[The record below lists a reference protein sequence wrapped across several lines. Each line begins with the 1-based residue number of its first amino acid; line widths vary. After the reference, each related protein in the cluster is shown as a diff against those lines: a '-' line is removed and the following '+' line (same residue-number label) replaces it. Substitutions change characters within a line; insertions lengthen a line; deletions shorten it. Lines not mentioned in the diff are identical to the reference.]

1 MVWCLGQA
9 PAKREASHQEVE
21 KKPETAAAIE
31 EDRQTRCS
39 LRILKSRGFQ
49 LAVPRLIKT
58 YGNFAHAYHNT
69 TRVCLHDPGGGTGT
83 ILIPLCGW
91 MGRWCQMMPVIHRN
105 GIYNARFMYFLFPV
119 EMFSQLP
126 MGVQG
131 TSILYV
137 CVCVCARMCLRLFMC
152 ASVRVCACAGNEHGL
167 YNLKGS
173 PICMC
178 LYGMQMSMSIHAI
191 FRSTSWVMM
200 CVCVCENT

>member
-83 ILIPLCGW
+83 ILIPLSGW

-105 GIYNARFMYFLFPV
+105 SSCFESFPGIYNASFMYFLFPV

-137 CVCVCARMCLRLFMC
+137 CVCVRAHVF
-152 ASVRVCACAGNEHGL
+152 AVVYVCERT
-167 YNLKGS
+167 
-173 PICMC
+173 CMC
-178 LYGMQMSMSIHAI
+178 LCRQRTWFI
-191 FRSTSWVMM
+191 
-200 CVCVCENT
+200 